1 MEGVN
6 KAAEK
11 GDKGLKSAAEAI
23 GVPFE
28 ALKSKDP
35 VGLLHRLQAAYDSNV
50 DSANRYAAF
59 QKILGDSF
67 ERLYPLMQQGVAG
80 LDSIYTA
87 ADRSGASISGSLQS
101 ALAGTIAASREL
113 SSAFVELSQSVNGAF
128 LALYEHFKPAIDGA
142 IQGFSDLVHNIA
154 AAVQQF
160 TGAAREASATSLALD
175 AIAIAGKAVVTAL
188 TLLTSAFEVT
198 AMTAVEAVTQIAD
211 IFRGLANVVM
221 AVFKDIAAAAQAA
234 LSYLGDTAR
243 AVVNSVIDF
252 FGAMGRAVVEVFNY
266 ISRAASA
273 VFGAI
278 KSEAG
283 EAAAAVAR
291 SFQAITAGMNL
302 ANTEAAWKGMTS
314 SMSKDWSAY
323 NAGLV
328 NVAHQTQRT
337 LATIW
342 GEGAKGAAAEGAR
355 ATPKLKDDEAADK
368 GKKSKKA
375 RSPKEGRDEDLDAEI
390 KELEGEVEAAKAA
403 FDEKVALYDHLVKMH
418 QMSEGEKLKAT
429 KDAANVEYQ
438 TQLALL
444 QEIAKL
450 EESKPQKH
458 AEALNKIQKLEAEHV
473 KQITALDYKAAED
486 QQKVYDGIA
495 KSISASM
502 SSTIMGLLQHTEK
515 FSGAVRKM
523 AVDVVGAIVKMG
535 TDWVA
540 QIAVSVAKSVAT
552 HVLGE
557 QMMTAATSAGVLE
570 RLTLASGAAA
580 QGVAVQ
586 VAAAIKS
593 ITTSSAV
600 AGAGAAAETA
610 PFVGPASVGV
620 GSGVMASVMGMAG
633 SIAAF
638 DVGAWKID
646 QDQLA
651 IVHKDEMVMTA
662 SQGAAFRNVIM
673 SAAAGAGGK
682 GGGATINASPSITVN
697 AMDSRSVSRM
707 FRSNGGVML
716 KEIARAVQ
724 RGAHLGVT

>member
-1 MEGVN
+1 M
-6 KAAEK
+6 
-11 GDKGLKSAAEAI
+11 
-23 GVPFE
+23 
-28 ALKSKDP
+28 
-35 VGLLHRLQAAYDSNV
+35 SNIRR
-50 DSANRYAAF
+50 SSRYC
-59 QKILGDSF
+59 K
-67 ERLYPLMQQGVAG
+67 
-80 LDSIYTA
+80 
-87 ADRSGASISGSLQS
+87 RSPSSRR
-101 ALAGTIAASREL
+101 ASRK
-113 SSAFVELSQSVNGAF
+113 STRRRSIK
-128 LALYEHFKPAIDGA
+128 FK
-142 IQGFSDLVHNIA
+142 S
-154 AAVQQF
+154 
-160 TGAAREASATSLALD
+160 
-175 AIAIAGKAVVTAL
+175 
-188 TLLTSAFEVT
+188 
-198 AMTAVEAVTQIAD
+198 
-211 IFRGLANVVM
+211 
-221 AVFKDIAAAAQAA
+221 
-234 LSYLGDTAR
+234 
-243 AVVNSVIDF
+243 
-252 FGAMGRAVVEVFNY
+252 
-266 ISRAASA
+266 
-273 VFGAI
+273 
-278 KSEAG
+278 
-283 EAAAAVAR
+283 
-291 SFQAITAGMNL
+291 
-302 ANTEAAWKGMTS
+302 WKPSTS
-314 SMSKDWSAY
+314 SKSPRS
-323 NAGLV
+323 
-328 NVAHQTQRT
+328 TTR
-337 LATIW
+337 
-342 GEGAKGAAAEGAR
+342 R
-355 ATPKLKDDEAADK
+355 PK
-368 GKKSKKA
+368 
-375 RSPKEGRDEDLDAEI
+375 
-390 KELEGEVEAAKAA
+390 
-403 FDEKVALYDHLVKMH
+403 
-418 QMSEGEKLKAT
+418 
-429 KDAANVEYQ
+429 
-438 TQLALL
+438 
-444 QEIAKL
+444 
-450 EESKPQKH
+450 
-458 AEALNKIQKLEAEHV
+458 
-473 KQITALDYKAAED
+473 D